1 MIQFLTRKHHIYMA
15 ISYFK
20 PRDRFD
26 FAVTTL
32 DIGNP
37 ITWKRSHFLKHFF
50 KRVFAIHENRLSEF
64 YHHHLDYFLANNN
77 DLSEK
82 LFFKN
87 IWELIQRQLK
97 VLKSKDVY
105 AENHVRT
112 QRELEHLQ
120 KFATVLIS
128 LDQWNI
134 HKSNDSVIA
143 RQESEILALK
153 NQITSL
159 KSDLLKATN
168 LETKQYINI
177 PKNALLSFLDLCIQ
191 MQDIELP
198 TGRELAFA
206 EFPIVW
212 VKLICRY
219 FREDHEEI
227 DFNRVR
233 RYFPKDRR
241 NPGSRSSA
249 IPSDQHL
256 FEIKTVKKRT

>member
-1 MIQFLTRKHHIYMA
+1 MA

-20 PRDRFD
+20 PRNRFD

-32 DIGNP
+32 DIDNP

-50 KRVFAIHENRLSEF
+50 KRIFAIHEDRLNEF
-64 YHHHLDYFLANNN
+64 YHHHLDYCLAKN
-77 DLSEK
+77 DKVNEQI
-82 LFFKN
+82 FFKHL
-87 IWELIQRQLK
+87 WEIIERQLK
-97 VLKSKDVY
+97 VLMSRDIY
-105 AENHVRT
+105 GENHVRT
-112 QRELEHLQ
+112 QREIEHLK
-120 KFATVLIS
+120 KFTDVLIS

-143 RQESEILALK
+143 QQDSEILALK
-153 NQITSL
+153 KQIVKL
-159 KSDLLKATN
+159 KSDLQIATI

-177 PKNALLSFLDLCIQ
+177 PKGGLLSFLDLCIQ
-191 MQDIELP
+191 MQDIKLP
-198 TGRELAFA
+198 TGKEIVFT
-206 EFPIVW
+206 EFQIVW

-241 NPGSRSSA
+241 NPGTRSSE
-249 IPSDQHL
+249 IPAGQHL
-256 FEIKTVKKRT
+256 FEIKGVKKRN